1 MDDPNINPIW
11 DAFLG
16 HDTNSGVFRMMGL
29 IIAFILV
36 GGSCFH
42 LLG

>member
-16 HDTNSGVFRMMGL
+16 DDTNSGVFRLMGL
-29 IIAFILV
+29 VISFILI
-36 GGSCFH
+36 GGTLFH